1 MSNRQARRQQSRQSR
16 RGASYSSR
24 RTRAP
29 QPGGGG
35 GGGGGGGSNFFSLP
49 YLIGVVVLAVAL
61 GAVVVFLAL
70 GGGNSDEDE
79 LVASLEQA
87 FVDLPLEMQD
97 GRKIGSD
104 DAPVKM
110 VQYEDFQ
117 CPFCLRY
124 TANQEPFLIEE
135 YVKAGLLQIEFKH
148 LPILGT
154 ESVAAAIGATCAAEQ
169 NRMWEY
175 ANRLFTLQARAGQ
188 HLGERLNIGRFD
200 ESALVDVAV
209 DLGLDEAAFATCQ
222 ASASALD
229 RVAQVRA
236 EARSI
241 GLGGTPSFVINGA
254 PLQAGNPGSD
264 EGWRTVIESFLAV
277 PPPGTPDLSLL
288 VLAADDLPDGFVLD
302 EEGYDPAPAGEAEYS
317 RDFDSRGRSTEVG
330 TTQIG
335 TVQSGAILFESDTEA
350 LIFLTTIDALFASED
365 AVDIVFGAALA
376 EEGLGD
382 VQLESERVELD
393 VGDGGVAL
401 VARGDTNVG
410 GVAFA
415 FLVFRDGP
423 YVGNVIVVGLD
434 DGFQLGDIGRLA
446 QPMVERIAAAP
457 R

>member
-148 LPILGT
+148 LPILGQ
-154 ESVAAAIGATCAAEQ
+154 ESVTAAVGATCAAEQ

-175 ANRLFTLQARAGQ
+175 ANRLFTLQAQNGQ
-188 HLGERLNIGRFD
+188 DRNERLNIGRFD
-200 ESALVDVAV
+200 ESDLLTVAI
-209 DLGLDEAAFATCQ
+209 DLGLDEAAFSTCQ
-222 ASASALD
+222 SSGAAIELVSQD
-229 RVAQVRA
+229 QA
-236 EARSI
+236 EARAI
-241 GLGGTPSFVINGA
+241 GFGGTPSYLINGA
-254 PLQAGNPGSD
+254 PLQAGAPASN
-264 EGWRTVIESFLAV
+264 EGWRTVMNEFLGEDAPTGEDAAGEV
-277 PPPGTPDLSLL
+277 EATPTPDEGAGPQPDDAESSDDDG
-288 VLAADDLPDGFVLD
+288 ADTADD
-302 EEGYDPAPAGEAEYS
+302 E
-317 RDFDSRGRSTEVG
+317 DSGS
-330 TTQIG
+330 
-335 TVQSGAILFESDTEA
+335 
-350 LIFLTTIDALFASED
+350 
-365 AVDIVFGAALA
+365 
-376 EEGLGD
+376 
-382 VQLESERVELD
+382 
-393 VGDGGVAL
+393 
-401 VARGDTNVG
+401 
-410 GVAFA
+410 
-415 FLVFRDGP
+415 P
-423 YVGNVIVVGLD
+423 
-434 DGFQLGDIGRLA
+434 
-446 QPMVERIAAAP
+446 
-457 R
+457 